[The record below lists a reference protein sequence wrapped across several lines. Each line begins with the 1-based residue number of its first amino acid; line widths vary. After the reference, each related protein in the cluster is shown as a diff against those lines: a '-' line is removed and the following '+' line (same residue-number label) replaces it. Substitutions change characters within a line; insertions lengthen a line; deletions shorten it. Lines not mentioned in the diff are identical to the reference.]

1 MTVSGGRAMRDSVAR
16 GEGERHEASRRRRRW
31 LIVAVLAVAGFV
43 PGLYLGYN
51 DGAALAESRPAVW
64 SPTLSIG
71 LIGLYLAAVIGG
83 GLLLRKVTDEV
94 ERQNGYKAASFAG
107 MALML
112 VYPVWF
118 LLWRGGFVPEPVH
131 WMLFLL
137 FWLSLALASLYY
149 RFR

>member
-1 MTVSGGRAMRDSVAR
+1 MTVSGERAMRDSAAR
-16 GEGERHEASRRRRRW
+16 GEGERHEAARRRKRW
-31 LIVAVLAVAGFV
+31 MIVAALAASGFV

-51 DGAALAESRPAVW
+51 DGAALAESRPSVW
-64 SPTLSIG
+64 PPALSLG
-71 LIGLYLAAVIGG
+71 LVGLYLAAVIGG
-83 GLLLRKVTDEV
+83 GLLLRGVTDEV
-94 ERQNGYKAASFAG
+94 ERQNAYKAASFAG

-118 LLWRGGFVPEPVH
+118 VLWRGGFVAEPIH